1 MPYSTPTRLATA
13 ALFALTLGATP
24 AFAQTSGDPVRGKA
38 LFEDTPGASGLN
50 TLGSCT
56 NCHASIQDRR
66 ASVAGTSAQSPV
78 ITFDTAMNK
87 FGTALGRAAMQQFT
101 ALSVDDR
108 GAIAAY
114 IADTPKVN
122 ATSLTFTTTA
132 INTTTASQT
141 ITVTSPQAPLGTLV
155 VSKIEIAGTGV
166 ANFGRTYECDAKT
179 FTTAG
184 SACSFSV
191 YYSPKNTTTSN
202 PVVTITMKEG
212 SSPDIL
218 RRVTLN
224 GTVSATTTP
233 PPTTTP
239 STPAEDSGGGAIGWA
254 WLAGLAAATV
264 ALGRRRRA

>member
-1 MPYSTPTRLATA
+1 MPYTTPTRLASA

-38 LFEDTPGASGLN
+38 LFEDTPGASGIN

-66 ASVAGTSAQSPV
+66 GAVANTSAQSPV
-78 ITFDTAMNK
+78 ITFETAMNE
-87 FGTALGRAAMQQFT
+87 FGTALGRPQMQQFT
-101 ALSVDDR
+101 ALSVEDR

-114 IADTPKVN
+114 IADTPAVN
-122 ATSLTFTTTA
+122 AVALTFTATA
-132 INTTTASQT
+132 INTITASQT

-155 VSKIEIAGTGV
+155 VSKIEIAGTGA

-184 SACSFSV
+184 SACSFTV
-191 YYSPKNTTTSN
+191 YYSPKDTTTSN

-224 GTVSATTTP
+224 GSVSTTTS
-233 PPTTTP
+233 PPTTTAP
-239 STPAEDSGGGAIGWA
+239 EEDSGGGAIGWA